1 MLIDQDSKGLMTI
14 TDITRNDAL
23 LLKKAVKLLLPE
35 LEKERE
41 KESRSWV
48 TSSAYFDFHRKY
60 NIAIAIDRCYT
71 LIRAVN
77 LFFPAGGK
85 RPETVGEVDSQ

>member
-35 LEKERE
+35 LEMERE

-48 TSSAYFDFHRKY
+48 TSSAHFDFLRKY
-60 NIAIAIDRCYT
+60 NIAIDRCNT

>member
-14 TDITRNDAL
+14 TDITRNDAH
-23 LLKKAVKLLLPE
+23 LLKKAVELLLPE
-35 LEKERE
+35 LEKERI

-48 TSSAYFDFHRKY
+48 TSEAHFDFLTKH
-60 NIAIAIDRCYT
+60 NVAIDRCNT

-77 LFFPAGGK
+77 LFFPAGSK
-85 RPETVGEVDSQ
+85 KPETVGEVDCQ